1 MKRIVFSGYLQEM
14 YPDGIEVEAETAAEA
29 VSALSLWPGFRPGD
43 NVRHS
48 VVMPQFGS
56 RDALYSR
63 TDEPVLLM
71 VPMQMV
77 AGGRGGLFQVIIGA
91 VLIAVGFILGPGT
104 PWGAGLIK
112 VGAALMIGGVI
123 QMLMPQPELGST
135 SQEEKSAYLPAG
147 RNTTKVG
154 TRIPL
159 LFGRR
164 RVWGHFLSVNVT
176 AANKPQPTKPPAGTV
191 YASNTT
197 IVGYSPATEAPPGG
211 GGGGGGGGDGGG
223 GA

>member
-1 MKRIVFSGYLQEM
+1 MKRIVFSGYLRDL

-29 VSALSLWPGFRPGD
+29 VSALALWPGFRPAD

-56 RDALYSR
+56 KDALYAR
-63 TDEPVLLM
+63 TDEPVLLV
-71 VPMQMV
+71 VPMQV
-77 AGGRGGLFQVIIGA
+77 LSGGKGGLFQVIIGA

-112 VGAALMIGGVI
+112 VGASLMIGGVI
-123 QMLMPQPELGST
+123 QMLMPQPEIGST

-176 AANKPQPTKPPAGTV
+176 ASNKPKPVKPPAGSV
-191 YASNTT
+191 YASNSTFS
-197 IVGYSPATEAPPGG
+197 GYNKVTESPTPPT
-211 GGGGGGGGDGGG
+211 GGGDGGEG
-223 GA
+223 GG